1 MTRSNRIR
9 SALIAV
15 LLIGCG
21 FVIARSTETTPAQ
34 ATAAPAI
41 GSPAPSAA
49 PPVITRDRPDSFA
62 DLSERLLPS
71 VVNISTIQTIKGGE
85 DSTGLEDMPQFPP
98 GSPFEEFFK
107 QFQEQQ
113 RQGSRPRRAASLGSG
128 FVVDAQEGYIVTN
141 NHVIVDADEIK
152 VILQDDTNLTAKL
165 IGRDEKTDL
174 ALLQVEPG
182 QNKLTAVPWGNSDD
196 MRVGDWVIAI
206 GNPFGLGGTVT
217 QGIISARA
225 RDIQAGPYDDFLQT
239 DASINRGNSGGP
251 LFNLKGEVVGVNSA
265 IFSPTG
271 GSIGI
276 GFAIPANLARSV
288 INQLKEHGRTKRGW
302 LGVRIQ
308 VVTPEIAE
316 SLNFGTPRGALI
328 ASITPEGPA
337 AKAGVEAGDIVLQF
351 DGKPIEE
358 MRRLPRIVA
367 ETPVG
372 KDVSIQVWRKG
383 ETKNLTVKVA
393 ELEQAEEEGLIPSSK
408 SGEEED
414 EPAPAEAKAYG
425 LSLATLTPALRSQYE
440 IDEKTTGVLITAID
454 QSSKAAEVDLREG
467 DVITAANQQDIKSPA
482 EFQKQLDTV
491 KAAGRKSIF
500 LLIARGEDL
509 RFVALPLEEPKA
521 TDDKPGNPERKP
533 RE

>member
-1 MTRSNRIR
+1 MSLFRRLR
-9 SALIAV
+9 FPVIAV
-15 LLIGCG
+15 LLIGAG
-21 FVIARSTETTPAQ
+21 YGLASSTEVTPAQ
-34 ATAAPAI
+34 ATATTPPVTSATAPA
-41 GSPAPSAA
+41 
-49 PPVITRDRPDSFA
+49 RDRPDSFA

-71 VVNISTIQTIKGGE
+71 VVNISTISTIKAGQGE
-85 DSTGLEDMPQFPP
+85 DELDMPQFPP
-98 GSPFEEFFK
+98 GSPFEDFFK

-113 RQGSRPRRAASLGSG
+113 RQQGRPRRAASLGSG
-128 FVVDAQEGYIVTN
+128 FVVDAKEGYIVTN
-141 NHVIVDADEIK
+141 NHVIADADEIK
-152 VILQDDTNLTAKL
+152 IILQDDTNLDAKL
-165 IGRDEKTDL
+165 VGRDEKTDL
-174 ALLQVEPG
+174 ALLKVDPKG
-182 QNKLTAVPWGNSDD
+182 HNLVAVPWGNSDT

-276 GFAIPANLARSV
+276 GFAIPANLAQSV
-288 INQLKEHGRTKRGW
+288 IAQLKEHGRTKRGW

-337 AKAGVEAGDIVLQF
+337 AKAGIEAGDIVLQF

-372 KDVSIQVWRKG
+372 KDVAIQVWRQG
-383 ETKNLTVKVA
+383 ATKNLTVKVA
-393 ELEQAEEEGLIPSSK
+393 ELEQAEEEGLIPTSK
-408 SGEEED
+408 GADEEPET
-414 EPAPAEAKAYG
+414 PPAEAKAYG
-425 LSLATLTPALRSQYE
+425 LSLASLTPALRQQYKIE
-440 IDEKTTGVLITAID
+440 DNVNGVLITAID
-454 QSSKAAEVDLREG
+454 PESKAAERDIREG

-482 EFQKQLDTV
+482 DFTKQIDEV
-491 KAAGRKSIF
+491 KKQGRKSIF
-500 LLIARGEDL
+500 LLIARKDDL
-509 RFVALPLEEPKA
+509 RFVALPLEEPKPA
-521 TDDKPGNPERKP
+521 DDNKPGNQRKP
-533 RE
+533 QE